1 MIIALVGEIFY
12 KEPTKIALNCR
23 GVVYEVFVSLN
34 TSNKIQSKVGDTITL
49 LTTHIIRED
58 AQTLYG
64 FLESSEKRLFDTLIK
79 INGVGPKVAMAILST
94 YTPSSFANVVS
105 NNDIKSMQR
114 VPGIGPKSAGRILVD
129 LSGWS
134 LELASDCA
142 ISDDSNLTQVIMA
155 LESLGYKGDVINKAI
170 KGLEV
175 GEVGTMVKNALKKI
189 QGL

>member
-1 MIIALVGEIFY
+1 MIVALVGNIFH
-12 KEPTKIALNCR
+12 KEPTKICLNCS

-34 TSNKIQSKVGDTITL
+34 TSGRISQKVGDNITL

-58 AQTLYG
+58 SQSLFG
-64 FLESSEKRLFDTLIK
+64 FLDINEKKLFDTLIK

-94 YTPSSFANVVS
+94 YTPSSFANVVA

-134 LELASDCA
+134 LELANDNGIA
-142 ISDDSNLTQVIMA
+142 DDSSLQQVVLA
-155 LESLGYKGDVINKAI
+155 LESLGYKSDVINKVI
-170 KGLEV
+170 KGLEI
-175 GEVGTMVKNALKKI
+175 GEVGEMVKNALKKI